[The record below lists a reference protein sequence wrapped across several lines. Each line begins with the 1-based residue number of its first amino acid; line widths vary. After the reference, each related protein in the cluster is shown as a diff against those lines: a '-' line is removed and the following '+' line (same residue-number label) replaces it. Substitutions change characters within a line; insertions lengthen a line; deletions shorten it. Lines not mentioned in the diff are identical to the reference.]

1 MLFEGNKVILCHG
14 VVDLRKG
21 AEGLIGLVAEP
32 EPGTWYLFSNRTRRL
47 IKCVRTDRTGI
58 WMASRRLK
66 QGYFHWLER
75 AAGSSVITVSDADTI
90 CRGDKI
96 KRRPSD
102 FSACNERIYD

>member
-1 MLFEGNKVILCHG
+1 MLFEGDKVILCHG

-21 AEGLIGLVAEP
+21 AAGLLSLISAP

-47 IKCVRTDRTGI
+47 IKCVRTDGTGS

-66 QGYFHWLER
+66 QGHFHWIER
-75 AAGSSVITVSDADTI
+75 AAGATAIRIDDADAI

-96 KRRPSD
+96 KRCAED
-102 FSACNERIYD
+102 FHSRK